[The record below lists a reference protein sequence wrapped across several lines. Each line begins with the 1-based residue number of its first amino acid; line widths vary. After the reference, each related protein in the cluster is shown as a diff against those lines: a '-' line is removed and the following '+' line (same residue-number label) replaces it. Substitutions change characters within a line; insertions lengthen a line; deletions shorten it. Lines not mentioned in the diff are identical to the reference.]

1 MSSQNKSLLTKGIGG
16 IGAALLVLNGLIG
29 AGIFALPAKMAA
41 ELGAFSPYIFLIFGA
56 LMLAI
61 VWCFGQLAVRYQET
75 GGPVIYAQKGFG
87 NAAAFQTGFV
97 YYLARATAIAANMHV
112 LLLYAGYMWPELNA
126 GAGKSYAIIGLTAA
140 LIVVNIVGLKAAMR
154 SLDTISVLKLVPFV
168 ALIVVGYWQLDF
180 STALTSSAATVVP
193 AFDTISAGALLTLY
207 AFIGFETV
215 VVTSGETNSPKKTI
229 PRALMLTVS
238 GIAIFY
244 FCVQWLYW
252 HTVGP
257 AKPDSAPLIA
267 LANVIFGETGAL
279 IMTLTAVVSVAGN
292 LLANMI
298 STSRLTFSMAQQS
311 LIPGRLGNK
320 LGEVHSTFATPAVS
334 ITILGIFASTMAL
347 TGSFV
352 WLAISSVLA
361 RLVVYA
367 MCVVVL
373 IKAQRAF
380 LRGGSSQGSS
390 SQESLSQSSSLSNE
404 HGRNSD
410 LTTGSSANAINPL
423 KRLIPFAA
431 LTVCAWSIAQ
441 SATNA
446 WLFLLGELAVG
457 ALLYFAVF
465 HIAPSNKKSKG

>member
-1 MSSQNKSLLTKGIGG
+1 MSSLNKGLLTKGIGG

-61 VWCFGQLAVRYQET
+61 VWCFGQLAARYQET
-75 GGPVIYAQKGFG
+75 GGPVVYARKGFG
-87 NAAAFQTGFV
+87 DAAAFQTGFV

-112 LLLYAGYMWPELNA
+112 LLLYAGYVWPEINT
-126 GAGKSYAIIGLTAA
+126 GSGKSFAIVVLTTA
-140 LIVVNIVGLKAAMR
+140 LITVNIVGLKAAMR
-154 SLDTISVLKLVPFV
+154 SLDTISVLKLLPFV
-168 ALIVVGYWQLDF
+168 ALIAVGYWQLDF
-180 STALTSSAATVVP
+180 STALTSSSASVIP

-257 AKPDSAPLIA
+257 EKPDSAPLIA
-267 LANVIFGETGAL
+267 LANMIFGETGAL
-279 IMTLTAVVSVAGN
+279 VMTLTAVVSVAGN

-298 STSRLTFSMAQQS
+298 STSRLTYSMAQQS
-311 LIPGRLGNK
+311 LVPGKLGNI
-320 LGEVHSTFATPAVS
+320 LGRVHNKFATPYLS
-334 ITILGIFASTMAL
+334 ILVLGLFAGAMAL
-347 TGSFV
+347 SGSFV

-373 IKAQRAF
+373 IKTQQSL
-380 LRGGSSQGSS
+380 LRSASQQSASIQGAAGSK
-390 SQESLSQSSSLSNE
+390 
-404 HGRNSD
+404 NSY
-410 LTTGSSANAINPL
+410 INLL
-423 KRLIPFAA
+423 KRLIPFIA
-431 LTVCAWSIAQ
+431 LAVCAWSIAQ
-441 SATNA
+441 SSTNA

-457 ALLYFAVF
+457 ALLYFALYTN
-465 HIAPSNKKSKG
+465 PSNKVSKG

>member
-1 MSSQNKSLLTKGIGG
+1 MSSSNKGLLTKGIGS

-61 VWCFGQLAVRYQET
+61 VWCFGQLAALYQET
-75 GGPVIYAQKGFG
+75 GGPVVYARKGFG
-87 NAAAFQTGFV
+87 DAAAFQTGFV

-112 LLLYAGYMWPELNA
+112 LLLYAGYIWPEVNT
-126 GAGKSYAIIGLTAA
+126 GSGKSFAIIVLTTA
-140 LIVVNIVGLKAAMR
+140 LILVNIVGLKAAMR
-154 SLDTISVLKLVPFV
+154 SLDTISVLKLLPFV
-168 ALIVVGYWQLDF
+168 ALIIGGYWQLDF
-180 STALTSSAATVVP
+180 STALTSSAAPVIP

-257 AKPDSAPLIA
+257 EKPDSAPLIA
-267 LANVIFGETGAL
+267 LANMIFGETGAL
-279 IMTLTAVVSVAGN
+279 VMTLTAVVSVAGN

-298 STSRLTFSMAQQS
+298 STSRLTYSMAQQS
-311 LIPGRLGNK
+311 LIPGKLGNT
-320 LGEVHSTFATPAVS
+320 LGRVHNKFATPYLS
-334 ITILGIFASTMAL
+334 ILVLGLFAGAMAL
-347 TGSFV
+347 SGSFV

-373 IKAQRAF
+373 IKAQQAS
-380 LRGGSSQGSS
+380 LRGASEQNTPFQGTAGSKVSPTN
-390 SQESLSQSSSLSNE
+390 L
-404 HGRNSD
+404 
-410 LTTGSSANAINPL
+410 L
-423 KRLIPFAA
+423 KRLIPFVAFA
-431 LTVCAWSIAQ
+431 VCAWSIAQ
-441 SATNA
+441 SSTNA

-457 ALLYFAVF
+457 ALLYFALF
-465 HIAPSNKKSKG
+465 HFTPSNKVSKG

>member
-1 MSSQNKSLLTKGIGG
+1 MSSSNKGLLTKGIGG
-16 IGAALLVLNGLIG
+16 IGASLLVLNGLIG

-61 VWCFGQLAVRYQET
+61 VWCFGQLAARYQET
-75 GGPVIYAQKGFG
+75 GGPVVYARKGFG
-87 NAAAFQTGFV
+87 DAAAFQTGFV

-112 LLLYAGYMWPELNA
+112 LLLYAGYIWPEINT
-126 GAGKSYAIIGLTAA
+126 GSGKSFAIIVLTTA
-140 LIVVNIVGLKAAMR
+140 LILVNIVGLKAAMR
-154 SLDTISVLKLVPFV
+154 SLDTISVLKLLPFV
-168 ALIVVGYWQLDF
+168 ALIAVGYWQLDF
-180 STALTSSAATVVP
+180 STALTSSSASVIP

-257 AKPDSAPLIA
+257 EKPDSAPLIA
-267 LANVIFGETGAL
+267 LANMIFGETGAL
-279 IMTLTAVVSVAGN
+279 VMTLTAVVSVAGN

-298 STSRLTFSMAQQS
+298 STSRLTYSMAQQS
-311 LIPGRLGNK
+311 LIPGK
-320 LGEVHSTFATPAVS
+320 LGDILGRVHNKFATPYLS
-334 ITILGIFASTMAL
+334 ILVLGLFAGAMAL
-347 TGSFV
+347 SGSFV

-373 IKAQRAF
+373 IRTQ
-380 LRGGSSQGSS
+380 
-390 SQESLSQSSSLSNE
+390 QSSLRSASQQSASIQ
-404 HGRNSD
+404 GAA
-410 LTTGSSANAINPL
+410 GSKDSYVNLL
-423 KRLIPFAA
+423 KRLIPFIA
-431 LTVCAWSIAQ
+431 LAVCAWSIAQ
-441 SATNA
+441 SSTNA
-446 WLFLLGELAVG
+446 WLFLLSELAVG
-457 ALLYFAVF
+457 ALLYFALYTN
-465 HIAPSNKKSKG
+465 PSNKVSKG

>member
-1 MSSQNKSLLTKGIGG
+1 MSNENNSLLTKGIGG

-61 VWCFGQLAVRYQET
+61 VWCFGQLAALYQET
-75 GGPVIYAQKGFG
+75 GGPVVYAQKGFG
-87 NAAAFQTGFV
+87 DAAAFQTGFI

-112 LLLYAGYMWPELNA
+112 LLLYAGYVWPELNT
-126 GAGKSYAIIGLTAA
+126 GAGKSFAIIGLTTA

-154 SLDTISVLKLVPFV
+154 SLDTISVLKLLPFV
-168 ALIVVGYWQLDF
+168 ALIAVGYWQLDF
-180 STALTSSAATVVP
+180 STALTSSSATVVP

-215 VVTSGETNSPKKTI
+215 VVTSGETSAPKKTI

-267 LANVIFGETGAL
+267 LASVIFGETGAQL
-279 IMTLTAVVSVAGN
+279 MTLTAVVSVAGN

-298 STSRLTFSMAQQS
+298 STSRLTFSMARQS
-311 LIPGRLGNK
+311 LIPGK
-320 LGEVHSTFATPAVS
+320 LGSALGRVHTAFATPYFS
-334 ITILGIFASTMAL
+334 ILVLGLFAGAMAL
-347 TGSFV
+347 SGSFV

-367 MCVVVL
+367 VCVAVL
-373 IKAQRAF
+373 IKAQRA
-380 LRGGSSQGSS
+380 
-390 SQESLSQSSSLSNE
+390 SLQRASLQSASSQSSLQPIASE
-404 HGRNSD
+404 KD
-410 LTTGSSANAINPL
+410 AYPEDATATPASSVKLIR
-423 KRLIPFAA
+423 RLIPFVA
-431 LTVCAWSIAQ
+431 LAVCAWSIAQ

-446 WLFLLGELAVG
+446 WLFLLGELVVG
-457 ALLYFAVF
+457 ALLYFFYFAQ
-465 HIAPSNKKSKG
+465 SKKESKG

>member
-1 MSSQNKSLLTKGIGG
+1 MSSENKSLLTKGIGG

-87 NAAAFQTGFV
+87 DAAAFQTGFV

-112 LLLYAGYMWPELNA
+112 LLLYAGYMWPELNT
-126 GAGKSYAIIGLTAA
+126 GAGKSIAIIGLTAA

-180 STALTSSAATVVP
+180 STALTSSSATVVP

-279 IMTLTAVVSVAGN
+279 IMTLTAVISVAGN

-298 STSRLTFSMAQQS
+298 STSRLTFSMARQS
-311 LIPGRLGNK
+311 LIPGK
-320 LGEVHSTFATPAVS
+320 LGKILGKVHSKFATPSSS
-334 ITILGIFASTMAL
+334 ILVLGLFAGAMAL
-347 TGSFV
+347 SGSFV

-367 MCVVVL
+367 MCILVL
-373 IKAQRAF
+373 MKAQKTF
-380 LRGGSSQGSS
+380 LRGSS
-390 SQESLSQSSSLSNE
+390 SQKRASQSASLQDE
-404 HGRNSD
+404 YVRNSD
-410 LTTGSSANAINPL
+410 LTKGSFVKATNL
-423 KRLIPFAA
+423 FKRLIPCAA
-431 LTVCAWSIAQ
+431 LAVCAWSIAQ
-441 SATNA
+441 SSTNA
-446 WLFLLGELAVG
+446 WLFLLGELVVG
-457 ALLYFAVF
+457 ALLYFALF
-465 HIAPSNKKSKG
+465 HFAPSNKKSKG

>member
-1 MSSQNKSLLTKGIGG
+1 MSSENKSLLTKGIGG

-61 VWCFGQLAVRYQET
+61 VWCFGQLAALYQET
-75 GGPVIYAQKGFG
+75 GGPVVYAQKGFG
-87 NAAAFQTGFV
+87 DAAAFQTGFI

-112 LLLYAGYMWPELNA
+112 LLLYAGYVWPELNA
-126 GAGKSYAIIGLTAA
+126 GIGKSFAIIALTTA

-154 SLDTISVLKLVPFV
+154 SLDTISVLKLLPFV
-168 ALIVVGYWQLDF
+168 ALIAVGYWQLDF
-180 STALTSSAATVVP
+180 STALTRSSETVVP

-215 VVTSGETNSPKKTI
+215 VVTSGETSSPKRTI

-267 LANVIFGETGAL
+267 LANMIFGETGAL

-298 STSRLTFSMAQQS
+298 STSRLTFSMARQS
-311 LIPGRLGNK
+311 LIPGK
-320 LGEVHSTFATPAVS
+320 LGSVLGRVHTAFTTPYFSILVLGLFA
-334 ITILGIFASTMAL
+334 GAL
-347 TGSFV
+347 ALSGSFV

-367 MCVVVL
+367 VCVVVL
-373 IKAQRAF
+373 MKTQRAS
-380 LRGGSSQGSS
+380 LQGASLQGASLQSTSSQSNMQQDTSEKDAYLKGSAGVFVS
-390 SQESLSQSSSLSNE
+390 PVNLF
-404 HGRNSD
+404 R
-410 LTTGSSANAINPL
+410 
-423 KRLIPFAA
+423 RLIPFVA
-431 LTVCAWSIAQ
+431 LAVCAWSIAQ
-441 SATNA
+441 SSTNA
-446 WLFLLGELAVG
+446 WLFLLGELVVG
-457 ALLYFAVF
+457 ALLYFARYTNP
-465 HIAPSNKKSKG
+465 HR

>member
-1 MSSQNKSLLTKGIGG
+1 MSSSNKGLLTKGIGS

-61 VWCFGQLAVRYQET
+61 VWCFGQLAALYQET
-75 GGPVIYAQKGFG
+75 GGPVVYARKGFG
-87 NAAAFQTGFV
+87 DAAAFQTGFV

-112 LLLYAGYMWPELNA
+112 LLLYAGYIWPEINT
-126 GAGKSYAIIGLTAA
+126 GSGKSFAIVVLTTA
-140 LIVVNIVGLKAAMR
+140 LILVNIVGLKAAMR
-154 SLDTISVLKLVPFV
+154 SLDTISVLKLLPFV
-168 ALIVVGYWQLDF
+168 ALIIAGYWQLDF
-180 STALTSSAATVVP
+180 STALTSSAAPVIP

-252 HTVGP
+252 QTVGP
-257 AKPDSAPLIA
+257 EKPDSAPLIA
-267 LANVIFGETGAL
+267 LANMIFGETGAL
-279 IMTLTAVVSVAGN
+279 VMTLTAVVSVAGN

-298 STSRLTFSMAQQS
+298 STSRLTYSMAQQS
-311 LIPGRLGNK
+311 LVPGKLGNI
-320 LGEVHSTFATPAVS
+320 LGRVHNKFATPYLS
-334 ITILGIFASTMAL
+334 ILVLGLFAGAMAL
-347 TGSFV
+347 SGSFV

-373 IKAQRAF
+373 MKAQ
-380 LRGGSSQGSS
+380 
-390 SQESLSQSSSLSNE
+390 QSSLRSAFQQSASVQ
-404 HGRNSD
+404 G
-410 LTTGSSANAINPL
+410 TAGSKVSPTNLL
-423 KRLIPFAA
+423 KRLIPFVAFA
-431 LTVCAWSIAQ
+431 VCAWSIAQ
-441 SATNA
+441 SSTNA

-457 ALLYFAVF
+457 ALLYLALF
-465 HIAPSNKKSKG
+465 HFTPSNKVSKG

>member
-1 MSSQNKSLLTKGIGG
+1 MSSSNKGLLTKGIGS

-61 VWCFGQLAVRYQET
+61 VWCFGQLAALYQET
-75 GGPVIYAQKGFG
+75 GGPVVYARKGFG
-87 NAAAFQTGFV
+87 DAAAFQTGFV

-112 LLLYAGYMWPELNA
+112 LLLYAGYIWPEINT
-126 GAGKSYAIIGLTAA
+126 GSGKSFAIIVLTTA
-140 LIVVNIVGLKAAMR
+140 LILVNIVGLKAAMR
-154 SLDTISVLKLVPFV
+154 SLDTISVLKLLPFV
-168 ALIVVGYWQLDF
+168 ALIIGGYWQLDF
-180 STALTSSAATVVP
+180 STALTSSAAPVIP

-252 HTVGP
+252 QTVGP
-257 AKPDSAPLIA
+257 EKPDSAPLIA
-267 LANVIFGETGAL
+267 LANMIFGETGAL
-279 IMTLTAVVSVAGN
+279 VMTLTAVVSVAGN

-298 STSRLTFSMAQQS
+298 STSRLTYSMAQQS
-311 LIPGRLGNK
+311 LVPGKLGNI
-320 LGEVHSTFATPAVS
+320 LGRVHNKFATPYLS
-334 ITILGIFASTMAL
+334 ILVLGLFAGAMAL
-347 TGSFV
+347 SGSFV

-373 IKAQRAF
+373 MKAQ
-380 LRGGSSQGSS
+380 
-390 SQESLSQSSSLSNE
+390 QSSLRSAFQQSASVQ
-404 HGRNSD
+404 G
-410 LTTGSSANAINPL
+410 TAGSKVSPTNLL
-423 KRLIPFAA
+423 KRLIPFVAFA
-431 LTVCAWSIAQ
+431 VCAWSIAQ
-441 SATNA
+441 SSTNA

-457 ALLYFAVF
+457 ALLYFALF
-465 HIAPSNKKSKG
+465 HFTPSNKVSKG

>member
-1 MSSQNKSLLTKGIGG
+1 MSSSNKGLLTKGIGS

-61 VWCFGQLAVRYQET
+61 VWCFGQLAALYQET
-75 GGPVIYAQKGFG
+75 GGPVVYARKGFG
-87 NAAAFQTGFV
+87 DAAAFQTGFV

-112 LLLYAGYMWPELNA
+112 LLLYAGYIWPEINT
-126 GAGKSYAIIGLTAA
+126 GSGKSFAIVVLTTA
-140 LIVVNIVGLKAAMR
+140 LILVNIVGLKAAMR
-154 SLDTISVLKLVPFV
+154 SLDTISVLKLLPFV
-168 ALIVVGYWQLDF
+168 ALIIAGYWQLDF
-180 STALTSSAATVVP
+180 STALTSSAAPVIP

-252 HTVGP
+252 QTVGP
-257 AKPDSAPLIA
+257 EKPDSAPLIA
-267 LANVIFGETGAL
+267 LANMIFGETGAL
-279 IMTLTAVVSVAGN
+279 VMTLTAVVSVAGN

-298 STSRLTFSMAQQS
+298 STSRLTYSMAQQS
-311 LIPGRLGNK
+311 LVPGKLGNI
-320 LGEVHSTFATPAVS
+320 LGRVHNKFATPYLS
-334 ITILGIFASTMAL
+334 ILVLGLFAGAMAL
-347 TGSFV
+347 SGSFV

-373 IKAQRAF
+373 MKAQ
-380 LRGGSSQGSS
+380 
-390 SQESLSQSSSLSNE
+390 QSSLRSAFQQSASVQ
-404 HGRNSD
+404 G
-410 LTTGSSANAINPL
+410 TAGSKVSPTNLL
-423 KRLIPFAA
+423 KRLIPFVAFA
-431 LTVCAWSIAQ
+431 VCAWSIAQ
-441 SATNA
+441 SSTNA

-457 ALLYFAVF
+457 ALLYLALF
-465 HIAPSNKKSKG
+465 HFTPSKKVSKG